1 MKTTRDR
8 PVQVLLDLLQAL
20 TPVTNRHVKCRAL
33 EISGQEWP
41 TSPERHLRIPRQVA
55 PTTSYRKKHHKD
67 LWHFCSNCTN
77 WPVKDFDKHDDGA
90 PPLGEFCPE
99 CLENQRQGTCAQSRE
114 TRPSASTARKKIL
127 IIDDQPD
134 VLRVLTLS
142 LRHLGYETCEAS
154 DAGAGIRMSF
164 IENPDLI
171 VMDVSLPDSSGLE
184 TAKRIKD
191 NSQTSHIPIVACS
204 GWKSDEILA
213 QAEEAGIVEFLSKPI
228 SPELLAAV
236 IEKFT

>member
-1 MKTTRDR
+1 
-8 PVQVLLDLLQAL
+8 
-20 TPVTNRHVKCRAL
+20 
-33 EISGQEWP
+33 
-41 TSPERHLRIPRQVA
+41 LRIRPQVA
-55 PTTSYRKKHHKD
+55 PITSYRKKHNTD
-67 LWHFCSNCTN
+67 VWHFCSNCTN
-77 WPVKDFDKHDDGA
+77 WPVTDFDKHDHDA

-99 CLENQRQGTCAQSRE
+99 CVENQRQGTRALRRG
-114 TRPSASTARKKIL
+114 TRPSASIGRKKIL
-127 IIDDQPD
+127 IIDDHAD
-134 VLRVLTLS
+134 VRRVLTIT

-154 DAGAGIRMSF
+154 DAGTGIRMSLM
-164 IENPDLI
+164 ENPDLI

-184 TAKRIKD
+184 TAKRIKE

-213 QAEEAGIVEFLSKPI
+213 QAEQAGIVEFLSKPI